1 MYGREI
7 WRGRGR
13 GPLGGRR
20 RTTNSRGGPLPP
32 PPPTVIPPLP
42 RIYTV
47 SVRFPQLRLPVVT
60 IIFNLVRPPF
70 PTNGLGNIGLMG

>member
-7 WRGRGR
+7 WHGQGR

-20 RTTNSRGGPLPP
+20 RTTNSRGGNHPA
-32 PPPTVIPPLP
+32 P
-42 RIYTV
+42 RPHYTV
-47 SVRFPQLRLPVVT
+47 SVRFPQLRLLVVT